1 MIKIKKGRISIGV
14 PCYNEEKIIK
24 ENYLKIKK
32 EAEKLPGKNYEI
44 LFVND
49 GSKDKTEEILKEIEK
64 KDKKVKVISYFPNRG
79 MGYGHRQIYN
89 NSTGEITIIMDAD
102 LSTPPSTMFP
112 MIKTLQEDKVDVVLA
127 SRYVGIKAK
136 IPFFR
141 WLPSWTYYLINR
153 ILFNFKVRDSQTG
166 FVAYRSSAIKSID
179 LKANKFDIH
188 VEVLA
193 KLKKKGYKMKEIP
206 AEYTHRT
213 EDAKFSVLKDGP
225 KTLLDTFRVWRNLKK
240 GL

>member
-1 MIKIKKGRISIGV
+1 MKETKKDKISIGV
-14 PCYNEEKIIK
+14 PCYNEEKLIRDT
-24 ENYLKIKK
+24 YLKIKE

-44 LFVND
+44 IFVND
-49 GSKDKTEEILKEIEK
+49 GSKDKTEEILSEIAK

-79 MGYGHRQIYN
+79 MGYGHRQIYT

-102 LSTPPSTMFP
+102 LSTPPSIMSS
-112 MIKTLQEDKVDVVLA
+112 MIRTLRKEDVDVVLA
-127 SRYVGIKAK
+127 SRYVGSKVK

-141 WLPSWTYYLINR
+141 WLPSWMYYLINR

-166 FVAYRSSAIKSID
+166 FVAYRSSAIKNVD

-206 AEYTHRT
+206 AEYKHRT

-225 KTLLDTFRVWRNLKK
+225 KTVLDTFKVWRNLRK